1 MPSTILLL
9 TCLICLVLV
18 SVLLPSLCSAA
29 RVMVSLFCSKPSPC
43 SLLTQ
48 HKSQRPSCALQG
60 STGSGF
66 HDLSVLI
73 SCCLP
78 LALVQPHW
86 PSHYSSTGMSYPRTL
101 SLPLPSAG
109 NALPRGLPLA
119 HSFMSFHSSLC
130 LATCSKIPVLT
141 PSLTLPIP
149 LPCFIFLRVIIHL
162 TVISL
167 NVCSPHLNVSS
178 RG

>member
-1 MPSTILLL
+1 MPWGWVPSTILLL

-78 LALVQPHW
+78 LLWSNH
-86 PSHYSSTGMSYPRTL
+86 TGLLTIPPQACPTPGYFHFL
-101 SLPLPSAG
+101 CPL
-109 NALPRGLPLA
+109 LA
-119 HSFMSFHSSLC
+119 MLFPEVC
-130 LATCSKIPVLT
+130 PWLT
-141 PSLTLPIP
+141 PSCPSIPVFAWLPALKFQC
-149 LPCFIFLRVIIHL
+149 LPHPWHFL
-162 TVISL
+162 
-167 NVCSPHLNVSS
+167 SPFPALYFSV
-178 RG
+178 